1 MICLPAA
8 DAALWMLCPHPI
20 SGLPKIGI
28 DQWVSRLKPTY
39 QHDKR
44 KI

>member
-8 DAALWMLCPHPI
+8 DAASWMLRLHPI
-20 SGLPKIGI
+20 SGLPEIGI
-28 DQWVSRLKPTY
+28 DQSVSRLKPTY
-39 QHDKR
+39 QHDKG